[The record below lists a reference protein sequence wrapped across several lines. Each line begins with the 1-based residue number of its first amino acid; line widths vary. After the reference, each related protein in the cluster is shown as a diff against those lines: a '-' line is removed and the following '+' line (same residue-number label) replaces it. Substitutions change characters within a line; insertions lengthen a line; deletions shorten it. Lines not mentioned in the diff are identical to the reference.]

1 MAGLCVM
8 RASPWA
14 LEQQMSRTRHRDIVL
29 VSSCPGPE
37 LGRQVCCREHPATL
51 YQEGPPCLPLMM
63 GSPVAGAEEA
73 EQRYMMP
80 LGASWVIPAHTP
92 LTTKPVT
99 RLCRHQWQELLLLL
113 IASSDDLQPPPPETE
128 TTRSPTCNWKTVLEF
143 VHLAVTISSLN
154 QTCSL
159 ARRTLLQ
166 IWPSAQQGPVPGC
179 AWHEIKLC
187 DIVIVELHLIKAKVF
202 LNTHVAGEK
211 KLELCGGAEAG
222 PGLGVGADVS

>member
-1 MAGLCVM
+1 MRLREESQEWEVLSWKEPGRHALTDKRCIRAGGWSRGLAAPLSGCVTLDKSFSLSGGRM
-8 RASPWA
+8 SSFLQKMKRRLLAWKA
-14 LEQQMSRTRHRDIVL
+14 WGLEETSF
-29 VSSCPGPE
+29 S
-37 LGRQVCCREHPATL
+37 HPSIL
-51 YQEGPPCLPLMM
+51 HGL
-63 GSPVAGAEEA
+63 
-73 EQRYMMP
+73 
-80 LGASWVIPAHTP
+80 
-92 LTTKPVT
+92 
-99 RLCRHQWQELLLLL
+99 LLLLL

-211 KLELCGGAEAG
+211 KLELCGAAEAG

>member
-1 MAGLCVM
+1 MRLREESQEWEVLSWKEPGRHALTDRGCIRAGGWSRGLAAPLNGCV
-8 RASPWA
+8 
-14 LEQQMSRTRHRDIVL
+14 
-29 VSSCPGPE
+29 
-37 LGRQVCCREHPATL
+37 TL
-51 YQEGPPCLPLMM
+51 DKSFSL
-63 GSPVAGAEEA
+63 SAGAEEA